1 MLATLE
7 DDASTGPDAAA
18 RPELAQADLALAL
31 SELIAKHQGPLRR
44 YAQSVC
50 PNDADADDAAQST
63 FEKLVAAPDQ
73 VRNPERTRQWLF
85 TVVRHYCLRLLKR
98 AWRWRAAVQPDE
110 LAATSALQLD
120 DAELVR
126 RMLHAIGELEPGQ
139 RDVLIRRDILG
150 ESGEVVAQALGLSL
164 AATKSRLHRA
174 RKAVAGVGNG

>member
-1 MLATLE
+1 MLATLV
-7 DDASTGPDAAA
+7 DDVSTQSDTAVQPD
-18 RPELAQADLALAL
+18 LAQAL

-44 YAQSVC
+44 YAQRVC

-73 VRNPERTRQWLF
+73 VRSPERTRQWLF
-85 TVVRHYCLRLLKR
+85 TVVRHYCLRLIKR
-98 AWRWRAAVQPDE
+98 AWRWRAVQPDE
-110 LAATSALQLD
+110 LAEAHALQLD

-174 RKAVAGVGNG
+174 RKAVAGVANG